1 MCYNNL
7 IDKSEVEERNTAMK
21 EITKVSIGIAF
32 VVAIVV
38 SFIAGS
44 YIKEQ
49 EYIDSRMQYCNTF
62 ISFAIDKAESKDLS
76 NKEIREALI
85 SNVYAAYEFCDK
97 PNLSEQ
103 LHNLWNT
110 LIVDAYIGRED
121 TLVTQ
126 LRDISNMMQIQ
137 D

>member
-1 MCYNNL
+1 
-7 IDKSEVEERNTAMK
+7 MK